1 LDKLKTITEHIA
13 SFYNV
18 LKREVIL
25 LSKDVNIISILF
37 LAPLFYSFL
46 YGSIYWN
53 KVETKVPII
62 VVDNDCS
69 EYSQKL
75 IRHLDAH
82 QSLAVNE
89 ITGDYGYAK
98 SQIEKE
104 SEKGIVFIPK
114 DFESGIKKGNG
125 GFIKTFYNTTQF
137 LVSNDINKGVT
148 DVVLQMNS
156 EVKSHLLKSK
166 GYTQQ
171 QAELIAEPIRL
182 DLRPM
187 FNFTESYGDY
197 MIPAILVLIIQQTL
211 LIGLSESVAKENEN
225 NSLKE
230 WYSKSESKTL
240 FAIAGKG
247 FFYFVLYAAYAFF
260 FFTFNFSLFKINFL
274 GSANALTLLT
284 IVFLLTVI
292 FWSIFIS
299 SFFRRKIVALQ
310 FLTLTSYPVFLISGY
325 SWPMSSMSLWL
336 QMLSNLL
343 PSTPYFAA
351 YTRITQMGAQLNN
364 IIPELIHLSVLAV
377 VGLIAAYFRMNKL
390 FKKVE
395 KEVTISI

>member
-1 LDKLKTITEHIA
+1 
-13 SFYNV
+13 V
-18 LKREVIL
+18 LKREIIL
-25 LSKDVNIISILF
+25 LSKDVNIISVMF

-46 YGSIYWN
+46 YGTIYWN
-53 KVETKVPII
+53 KVETEVPII

-75 IRHLDAH
+75 IRFLDSN
-82 QSLAVNE
+82 QNLAVNE
-89 ITGDYGYAK
+89 ITGDYGHAK
-98 SQIEKE
+98 SQLENG
-104 SEKGIVFIPK
+104 SSKGIIFIPK
-114 DFESGIKKGNG
+114 DFENGIKKGNG
-125 GFIKTFYNTTQF
+125 GYLKTFYNTTQF

-156 EVKSHLLKSK
+156 EIKNHIFKSK
-166 GYTQQ
+166 GYTDQQ
-171 QAELIAEPIRL
+171 TQLIAEPIKL

-197 MIPAILVLIIQQTL
+197 LIPAILVLIIQQTL

-247 FFYFVLYAAYAFF
+247 FFYFVLYSAYTFF

-284 IVFLLTVI
+284 LIFLLAVI
-292 FWSIFIS
+292 LWSIFIS

-325 SWPMSSMSLWL
+325 SWPMFSMPLWL
-336 QMLSNLL
+336 QILSNLL

-351 YTRITQMGAQLNN
+351 FTRITQMGANFEN
-364 IIPELIHLSVLAV
+364 IIPELIHLSILAAA
-377 VGLIAAYFRMNKL
+377 GLLAAYLRMHKL
-390 FKKVE
+390 FNKVE
-395 KEVTISI
+395 KEVAIKV